1 MLLSLHARTERRPG
15 ACLHDLVV
23 AFSEETQLYGVEG
36 LPEHVK
42 SLVRRCISER
52 IASAAENS
60 GLRNSLV
67 QLSGDFADSTA
78 SLLDVRACRGAGA

>member
-1 MLLSLHARTERRPG
+1 MISWSLSLRRR
-15 ACLHDLVV
+15 
-23 AFSEETQLYGVEG
+23 QLYGVEG

-42 SLVRRCISER
+42 SLVSRCISER

-67 QLSGDFADSTA
+67 QLSGDFAESTA
-78 SLLDVRACRGAGA
+78 SLLDVRARSALPGARGGLESH